1 MENAIKDRFTFTYES
16 GINGSFLVV
25 STSKDENIIEFQ
37 VNMLKKNPNNHILP
51 LDIRRNNDRIN
62 IYYNVTSKLSLSQY
76 IKLRQVGKTELID
89 IFSGIVRT
97 LLGSKGYLL
106 SDSSFLLDE
115 DYIFINPDTRCV
127 SLVYLPVKLKNDI
140 VKSLKDFA
148 VNFVVYSA
156 NINEEKGESFLPQ
169 FISFLKKDT
178 FSIIDFDKFLK
189 EMKRLAAKEE
199 SDLKEP
205 SEVKIKET
213 SSENKNIRQNKEEFF
228 KQSRPKVEI
237 PKPKTVD
244 PKKNEADSKG
254 KSIINDL
261 SIKPNIVIGA
271 LIQTAIVAV
280 NLFLIFSGKLDSLGS
295 DKISTV
301 FGLLLISV
309 AISYFIWKNVLKINF
324 ISEKNL
330 KNSSVNDSKTENK
343 PKVNIPSV
351 KSLEKPQ
358 RIRNNQKVQK
368 VPNARKIDSEE
379 TLKPHNARN
388 LASEETLK
396 PHSARRIVSE
406 ETLKPPVIIGNVNE
420 TVLLKS
426 SEMKRPRLQIL
437 KDSGI
442 EEIVINK
449 PSFIIGRLV
458 GQVDYVHSNN
468 AIGKVHAEI
477 ITREGRYYLK
487 DLNSKNGTYINGKRM
502 DSNKEYEIKNNDRL
516 TLANSEFVFIVD

>member
-16 GINGSFLVV
+16 GITGSFLVV

-97 LLGSKGYLL
+97 LLSSKGYLL

-127 SLVYLPVKLKNDI
+127 SLVYLPVKLKIDI

-156 NINEEKGESFLPQ
+156 NFNEEKGESFLQQ

-178 FSIIDFDKFLK
+178 FSIIEFDKFLK
-189 EMKRLAAKEE
+189 EMKRLAVKEE
-199 SDLKEP
+199 NDSKEH
-205 SEVKIKET
+205 SEVKIKEQ
-213 SSENKNIRQNKEEFF
+213 SYENKNFRQNKEGNF

-237 PKPKTVD
+237 PKPKNVE
-244 PKKNEADSKG
+244 PKKNEADEKG
-254 KSIINDL
+254 KSIIGNL
-261 SIKPNIVIGA
+261 SEKPNIVLGA
-271 LIQTAIVAV
+271 VIQTAIVV
-280 NLFLIFSGKLDSLGS
+280 LNLFLIFSGKLDSLGS

-301 FGLLLISV
+301 FGLMLVSV
-309 AISYFIWKNVLKINF
+309 AISYFVWKNVLKMDFNN
-324 ISEKNL
+324 EKSL
-330 KNSSVNDSKTENK
+330 KSSSVEGDKTENK
-343 PKVNIPSV
+343 PKVNIPGV
-351 KSLEKPQ
+351 KSVEKPQ
-358 RIRNNQKVQK
+358 RIRNNQKAQK
-368 VPNARKIDSEE
+368 VPNAGKLDSEE
-379 TLKPHNARN
+379 TLKPHSTRK
-388 LASEETLK
+388 LD
-396 PHSARRIVSE
+396 SE

-426 SEMKRPRLQIL
+426 SDMKRPRLQIL

-442 EEIVINK
+442 EEVVINK
-449 PSFIIGRLV
+449 PSFIIGRLI
-458 GQVDYVHSNN
+458 GQVDYIHSNN

-487 DLNSKNGTYINGKRM
+487 DLNSKNGTYINGKRI